1 MKSIIITLPQICS
14 GESEVLK
21 TAVRRG
27 CRVHIRKPDA
37 DISEIAKLVDSE
49 YREAY
54 TIHYQEELSKK
65 LGCGIHCRREDI
77 ARLRRELPNAVISCS
92 CHSADEILEANG
104 ADYLFLS
111 PIFDSISKQGYSSN
125 FDHQQLS
132 NQLKCIESNSEI
144 IALGGISAE
153 NIHKVEQ
160 LGFDG
165 WAALGAAWEVSDGRV
180 DVKKSIE
187 KLNKLTMI
195 DISRLQYITR
205 GKTQSEVLTE
215 SEAVLKGGCRWIQLR
230 MKDTDNQ
237 TIVETGAALRTL
249 CHNYGAIFIVNDSPE
264 RALAV
269 DADGVHLGRQDMP
282 VAEARKIMNG
292 KIIGATAN
300 TLDDIIAAAEAG
312 ADYIGLGPYRY
323 TDTKKNLSPILGL
336 ERVSEIVRK
345 VRAQGHN
352 IPIVTIGGITVE
364 DCPDIVASGVTG
376 IAISGA
382 IGDSEDPE
390 TATRQ
395 FLEGL
400 KN

>member
-1 MKSIIITLPQICS
+1 
-14 GESEVLK
+14 
-21 TAVRRG
+21 
-27 CRVHIRKPDA
+27 PDA
-37 DISEIAKLVDSE
+37 DINEIAKLVDSE
-49 YREAY
+49 YREAC
-54 TIHYQEELSKK
+54 TIHYREELSKR

-77 ARLRRELPNAVISCS
+77 ARLREESPDAVISCS
-92 CHSADEILEANG
+92 CHSVDEISEASG

-125 FDHQQLS
+125 FDLEQLS
-132 NQLKCIESNSEI
+132 DQLKCVESHSEI
-144 IALGGISAE
+144 IALGGVSVE
-153 NIHKVEQ
+153 NIHKIEV

-165 WAALGAAWEVSDGRV
+165 WAALGSAWEVADGCV

-187 KLNKLTMI
+187 KLNRLTMK
-195 DISRLQYITR
+195 DISKLQYITR
-205 GKTQSEVLTE
+205 GKTQSEVLAE

-249 CHNYGAIFIVNDSPE
+249 CHSYGAIFIVNDSPE

-300 TLDDIIAAAEAG
+300 TLDDIIATAEAG

>member
-1 MKSIIITLPQICS
+1 MCS

-21 TAVRRG
+21 TAARRG
-27 CRVHIRKPDA
+27 CRIHIRKPDG
-37 DISEIAKLVDSE
+37 DPSEIAKLVDSE
-49 YREAY
+49 HRKAY
-54 TIHYQEELSKK
+54 TIHYREELSKR

-77 ARLRRELPNAVISCS
+77 ARLREELPDAVISCS
-92 CHSADEILEANG
+92 CHSVDEISEASG

-125 FDHQQLS
+125 FDLEQLS
-132 NQLKCIESNSEI
+132 DQLKCVESHSKI
-144 IALGGISAE
+144 IALGGVSAE
-153 NIHKVEQ
+153 NIHKIEE

-165 WAALGAAWEVSDGRV
+165 WAALGSAWEVADGCV

-187 KLNKLTMI
+187 KLNRLTMK
-195 DISRLQYITR
+195 DISKLQYITR
-205 GKTQSEVLTE
+205 GKTQSEVLSE

-249 CHNYGAIFIVNDSPE
+249 CHSYGAIFIVNDSPQ

-282 VAEARKIMNG
+282 VAEARKIMGG

-300 TLDDIIAAAEAG
+300 TLEDIIAAAEAG

-336 ERVSEIVRK
+336 ERVTDIVRQ
-345 VRAQGHN
+345 VRTLGHN

-364 DCPDIVASGVTG
+364 DCPDIAASGVTG

-382 IGDSEDPE
+382 IGDSENPE
-390 TATRQ
+390 VATRQ

-400 KN
+400 KK